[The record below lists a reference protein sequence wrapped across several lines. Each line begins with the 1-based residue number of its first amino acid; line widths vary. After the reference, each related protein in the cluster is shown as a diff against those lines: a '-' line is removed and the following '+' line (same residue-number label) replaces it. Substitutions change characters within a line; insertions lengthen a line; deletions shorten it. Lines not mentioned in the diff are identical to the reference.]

1 MTDTPPPQ
9 DPDDADQVDL
19 DDEPLL
25 VNQLNLHAGTALDRQ
40 GRALGAMQFTFSN
53 SALPDAEFKLM
64 YVGTADQFRKLG
76 DAVRNGMRHVANRL
90 DPKR

>member
-25 VNQLNLHAGTALDRQ
+25 VDQLNLHAGTALDRS

>member
-9 DPDDADQVDL
+9 DPDAADQVDL

-25 VNQLNLHAGTALDRQ
+25 VDQLDLRAGTALDRQ